1 MSASKGEVLSA
12 VWSTSPNTSRFDEML
27 GLNAVGLSLMHFSM
41 FNPGIALMINT
52 SEVQQQGS
60 MDHGHG
66 APGRSKAPVRPP
78 TAPEAKPLAQGR
90 RPLGPR
96 GAPSPLGG
104 RSEAAA
110 ALRLPA

>member
-78 TAPEAKPLAQGR
+78 TSPEAKPLAQGR

-104 RSEAAA
+104 RSEAVA